1 MEVRHRFDALRELTR
16 HCKVE
21 RMEVRH
27 RFDALRELTRHIQG
41 GTKRRS
47 GIDLMP

>member
-16 HCKVE
+16 HSRWNGK
-21 RMEVRH
+21 EVRH

-41 GTKRRS
+41 GTN
-47 GIDLMP
+47 GGQA